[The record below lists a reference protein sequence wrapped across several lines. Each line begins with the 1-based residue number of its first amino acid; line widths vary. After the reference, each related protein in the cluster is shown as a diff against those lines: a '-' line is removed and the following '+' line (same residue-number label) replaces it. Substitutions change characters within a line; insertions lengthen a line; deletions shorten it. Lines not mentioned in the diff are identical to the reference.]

1 MRGVVVRAMA
11 AACALA
17 VVGCAGGGRKTAT
30 DVQLEKIRAM
40 RDRSHEHEQN
50 MINNAV
56 LADMSLAEFH
66 FIPHSTELSGSGVKR
81 LDRMAPMLDTYGGT
95 VRYAGNV
102 SDDELVKQR
111 IAHVHEYL
119 AMTGC
124 NMDRVKIEPGLAGGQ
139 GMQARDALEKQR
151 TMDIPADQSGAPQL
165 LGVSSK

>member
-1 MRGVVVRAMA
+1 MRGVVVRAA
-11 AACALA
+11 AAVWVLA
-17 VVGCAGGGRKTAT
+17 VVGCAGGGLKTAT
-30 DVQLEKIRAM
+30 DIQLEHIQAM
-40 RDRSHEHEQN
+40 RDRSRAHQQD
-50 MINNAV
+50 MIDNAV

-66 FIPHSTELSGSGVKR
+66 FIPHSAELSGTGVKQ

-95 VRYAGNV
+95 VHYGGNM

-124 NMDRVKIEPGLAGGQ
+124 NMDHVKIVPGLAGGT
-139 GMQARDALEKQR
+139 GMQARTALEKQHR
-151 TMDIPADQSGAPQL
+151 MDAPADQNAAPQM